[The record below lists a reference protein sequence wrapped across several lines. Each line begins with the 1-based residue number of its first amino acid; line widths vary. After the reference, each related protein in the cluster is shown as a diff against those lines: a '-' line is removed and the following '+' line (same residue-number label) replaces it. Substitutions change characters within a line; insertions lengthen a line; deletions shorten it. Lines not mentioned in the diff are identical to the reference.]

1 MLKSLRVVVVVVV
14 VAWSN
19 LVSAQGPLV
28 LVLGLKGLGLRVWG
42 QGLTI
47 QIWFIGEGTLKTLRI
62 RQYFLHSKK
71 L

>member
-1 MLKSLRVVVVVVV
+1 MSLSTWE

-28 LVLGLKGLGLRVWG
+28 LGLGLWVWG

-47 QIWFIGEGTLKTLRI
+47 LISHRYELKLGEGGILLAEFQFEKMKRI
-62 RQYFLHSKK
+62 PINR
-71 L
+71 